1 MIKTRAT
8 QSRNKKKATARHA
21 KMTGKSARKPA
32 LASPKRKKVI
42 AKTRAPLPKPEL
54 MPPEPQVAVLEFVE
68 TEIYR
73 ESDLEEF
80 GS

>member
-1 MIKTRAT
+1 MIKTKTT

-21 KMTGKSARKPA
+21 RMTGKSARKPVP
-32 LASPKRKKVI
+32 ASRRQKKVI
-42 AKTRAPLPKPEL
+42 AKTRVPLPKPEL
-54 MPPEPQVAVLEFVE
+54 IPPEPQVAVLEFVE

-80 GS
+80 GR

>member
-8 QSRNKKKATARHA
+8 QGRKNKRKATARHA
-21 KMTGKSARKPA
+21 RTTGKPA
-32 LASPKRKKVI
+32 KRTALSKRKKVI
-42 AKTRAPLPKPEL
+42 GKTRVPIPKPEL
-54 MPPEPQVAVLEFVE
+54 IPPEPQVAVLEFVE

-80 GS
+80 GR